1 MKRTFRFA
9 SIVTLLAVPAVI
21 YFVTLSRPAHTAPI
35 HATLYKNP
43 QCTCCEGYAAYL
55 RDNGFD
61 VEVKPTN
68 DLAEISQKAGV
79 PEKLEGCHTTFI
91 DGYVVDGHVPV
102 DIVKKLLKERPAIA
116 GITLPGMPMGSPGMA
131 GDKTEPLTVYAV
143 TKDGKAPT
151 VYATE

>member
-1 MKRTFRFA
+1 MKLIIRLATVVA
-9 SIVTLLAVPAVI
+9 LLALPLPAFAGSTHV
-21 YFVTLSRPAHTAPI
+21 
-35 HATLYKNP
+35 TLYKNP
-43 QCTCCEGYAAYL
+43 ECSCCEGYAAYL

-68 DLAEISQKAGV
+68 DLAEISRKAGV
-79 PEKLEGCHTTFI
+79 PEQMEGCHTAFI

-102 DIVKKLLKERPAIA
+102 TVIEKLLTERPAIA
-116 GITLPGMPMGSPGMA
+116 GITLPGMPMGSPGMI
-131 GDKTEPLTVYAV
+131 GEKTEPFTVYAV